1 MKRRRILLMI
11 MAILLFTTAC
21 AKSLEEQIQEQLDLG
36 NRFLTE
42 GQYEEAVVAFQKAI
56 ELDEKNVEAYR
67 GLAHTHENQ
76 AETVFAENIQEGL
89 TYYDLAVQAY
99 TTLLEL
105 VPADEDAVDSL
116 LYIGDVYLD
125 EEQYEEAQVIFEM
138 MRETKGNKT
147 EILERLLIV
156 YKELEDREKQLQI
169 LCLLNPDSTNTEE
182 EIQAYVEMIDQIQIY
197 LEAED
202 YESLFTLMEGEQFQ
216 NFQQIFEGQD
226 SLLFAEEEGKG
237 LGFYPGGYIYYGDY
251 VEDVRQGEGS
261 WMHARNDW
269 RYLGYGSWDHDLPNG
284 RFTEH
289 YQFDEPGI
297 WQESGQNTG
306 EVEDGLWNGL
316 VQHDAHAYDVGED
329 TYHDENIQVSFTDG
343 KYNILR
349 TEIDAATGEMV
360 YIIYEGENGVSQ
372 ALSQEYLDM
381 HTLHGITGTDQD
393 LHYLTVQ

>member
-269 RYLGYGSWDHDLPNG
+269 RYLG
-284 RFTEH
+284 
-289 YQFDEPGI
+289 
-297 WQESGQNTG
+297 
-306 EVEDGLWNGL
+306 
-316 VQHDAHAYDVGED
+316 
-329 TYHDENIQVSFTDG
+329 
-343 KYNILR
+343 
-349 TEIDAATGEMV
+349 
-360 YIIYEGENGVSQ
+360 
-372 ALSQEYLDM
+372 
-381 HTLHGITGTDQD
+381 
-393 LHYLTVQ
+393 